1 VALGVWA
8 LVGSLVELADR
19 VRLFR
24 IPFGDSWKRAANL
37 PRSAWGMTIAHAS
50 VGIAILGMTGT
61 SAWQSE
67 LIKAMRP
74 GESAD
79 IAGYTITFDGVR
91 QSEIDNYRSDMGA
104 FTVRRNGAVIASLS
118 PERRFYPVSRMT
130 TTEAAIHTTWVSD
143 VYVALGDPNEAGAW
157 TVRLYHHPLVPWIW
171 IGGVGMML
179 GGLVSLSDRRFRI
192 GAPERR
198 AARTGA
204 IQPAE

>member
-1 VALGVWA
+1 
-8 LVGSLVELADR
+8 
-19 VRLFR
+19 
-24 IPFGDSWKRAANL
+24 
-37 PRSAWGMTIAHAS
+37 
-50 VGIAILGMTGT
+50 
-61 SAWQSE
+61 
-67 LIKAMRP
+67 
-74 GESAD
+74 
-79 IAGYTITFDGVR
+79 
-91 QSEIDNYRSDMGA
+91 
-104 FTVRRNGAVIASLS
+104 VIASLS